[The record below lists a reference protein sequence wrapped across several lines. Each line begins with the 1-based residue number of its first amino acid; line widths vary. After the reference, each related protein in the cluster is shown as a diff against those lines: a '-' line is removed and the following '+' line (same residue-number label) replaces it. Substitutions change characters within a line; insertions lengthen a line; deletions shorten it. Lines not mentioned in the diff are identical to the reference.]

1 MIKSVLI
8 FEDEV
13 ESGFH
18 ELTGFGFLDFWMQSI
33 YAYAI
38 TNEQIPDESRPQLS
52 PPIFIVGTHR
62 ESADISPDPQQR
74 RRTVSTMLYL
84 SNRKY
89 NFFTVPFT
97 KYSIILRKY

>member
-1 MIKSVLI
+1 MI
-8 FEDEV
+8 FQDQE
-13 ESGFH
+13 ESRFH

-62 ESADISPDPQQR
+62 ESLDIDPDPQQR
-74 RRTVSTMLYL
+74 RRKVSIMY
-84 SNRKY
+84 
-89 NFFTVPFT
+89 
-97 KYSIILRKY
+97 IISDKLKTFLR